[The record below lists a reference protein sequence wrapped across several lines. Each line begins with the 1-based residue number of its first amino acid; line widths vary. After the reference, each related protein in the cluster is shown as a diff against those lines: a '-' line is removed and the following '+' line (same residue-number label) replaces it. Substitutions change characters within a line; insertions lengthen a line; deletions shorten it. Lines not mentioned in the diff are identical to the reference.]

1 MNIQNTAG
9 KIMVPREIVVA
20 PTKSRKIP
28 KFGKDKAT
36 KRDAPN
42 KALRTITRLM
52 PKSKRLN

>member
-52 PKSKRLN
+52 PKSK